1 MGNAKKTVLITGAS
15 SGFGEAC
22 AHQYAK
28 EGCRLILMARSFD
41 RLEALK
47 SKLEQDA
54 KGESVVLI
62 RKLDVQDRCDVE
74 QTITDLPTEFANID
88 VLVNNAGL
96 ALGTESVEQS
106 ELTDWDTMVDTNI
119 KGLLYMTRVVLRGM
133 VARKCGHIINIGS
146 IAGNWPHPRGGVY
159 GASKAFV
166 QQFSRNMR
174 ADLMGKN
181 IRVSNIEPGAAATN
195 YWNVRFKG
203 DSEKAESIYAGTKAL
218 TAEDIAQIICWTSG
232 LPEHVN
238 VNTLEVM
245 SVCQSWGPFAIY
257 RAEEEIGD

>member
-1 MGNAKKTVLITGAS
+1 MGNAEKTVLITGAS

-28 EGCRLILMARSFD
+28 EGCRLILMARSLG
-41 RLEALK
+41 RLEGLK
-47 SKLEQDA
+47 RKLVLDT
-54 KGESVVLI
+54 KGECAVLI
-62 RKLDVQDRCDVE
+62 RKLDVRDRCVVE
-74 QTITDLPTEFANID
+74 QTITALPVDFADID

-96 ALGTESVEQS
+96 ALGAESVEQS
-106 ELTDWDTMVDTNI
+106 ELTDWDTMIDTNI
-119 KGLLYMTRVVLRGM
+119 KGLLYMTRVVLWGM
-133 VARKCGHIINIGS
+133 VARQCGHIINIGS

-174 ADLMGKN
+174 ADLTGKN
-181 IRVSNIEPGAAATN
+181 IRVSNIEPGIAATN
-195 YWNVRFKG
+195 YSNVRFKG

-218 TAEDIAQIICWTSG
+218 TAQDIAQIVCWTSG

-245 SVCQSWGPFAIY
+245 PVCQSWGPFAIE
-257 RAEEEIGD
+257 REEEEVGD